1 MIHTTPDKTPS
12 PQFTAMVS
20 SFFGSAA
27 GNIRSPV
34 WICGLEPGG
43 GFSPDIPIPVSNLAP
58 YSFEDLQ
65 CWTADDFF
73 GSFWGD
79 SSPLCWAVAKIL
91 VGLKDGRYDSTRF
104 RNRETLRKTLAADN
118 LVGPNGL
125 ALVLNAFPISMQG
138 VNQRSKSWQTYRVRL
153 ENGTAMPIREWS
165 GLDDYPKYEAFV
177 FANRGQIY
185 ASKVQEY
192 RPQII
197 ICCGNQDRHERLFGV
212 KDNQEDLLKSLVPD
226 MLEPYK
232 ENRPGKLA
240 IFARSRLFRVPHE
253 GADTSTLVF
262 VVPFPSGSNGLVA
275 NVDFDDLTW
284 GIRRIGQA
292 YFGEQN
298 WLKGWRPEGKR
309 DVLTADESKRY
320 ADLANERQALHALA
334 EAASFELAQI
344 EVLPPETVGTAVF
357 LQETRAQQ
365 ILLMTR
371 LREKI
376 AAVDEKILTM
386 RRHFQRKNTEEAP
399 DFNRME

>member
-43 GFSPDIPIPVSNLAP
+43 GFSPDIPIPVSTFAP

-73 GSFWGD
+73 GSFWDD
-79 SSPLCWAVAKIL
+79 SSGFCQAVAKML
-91 VGLKDGRYDSTRF
+91 VGLKDGGYDSKR
-104 RNRETLRKTLAADN
+104 LRDCKTLAAEN
-118 LVGPNGL
+118 LVGPDGL

-138 VNQRSKSWQTYRVRL
+138 VSRRRGSWQTYRVRL
-153 ENGTAMPIREWS
+153 ENGTAMPIRDWS

-177 FANRGQIY
+177 FANRLQIY

-197 ICCGNQDRHERLFGV
+197 ICCGIQDRHERLFGV

-232 ENRPGKLA
+232 ENRPGKLE

-262 VVPFPSGSNGLVA
+262 VVPFPSGSNGLVK

-298 WLKGWRPEGKR
+298 WLNGWRPERKR

-334 EAASFELAQI
+334 QAVSFELAQI
-344 EVLPPETVGTAVF
+344 EGLTPETVGTAVF
-357 LQETRAQQ
+357 LQEARAQQ

-376 AAVDEKILTM
+376 AAVDEQIQTM
-386 RRHFQRKNTEEAP
+386 RRHFHRKNEEAP